1 MLIISCHWK
10 LITFRTE
17 VKVKCKKRGNFFIM
31 FQHKCIVANLKSSF
45 VVLNCTSVIFP
56 IGKNSKSGERPGF
69 SVLLILDGFFFF
81 LFFEH
86 AHQLRKLF
94 AFNNSCCAFYRSRSF
109 RVFSGW
115 APGGVSMLSTPPW
128 CESVSLS
135 DGVYLLCNKL
145 QETWWGIELSV
156 VSTQRQ

>member
-69 SVLLILDGFFFF
+69 SVLLILDGSLFLVFFFF
-81 LFFEH
+81 L
-86 AHQLRKLF
+86 
-94 AFNNSCCAFYRSRSF
+94 
-109 RVFSGW
+109 
-115 APGGVSMLSTPPW
+115 SMLISWENCLLSIILAVLSTDQDPSGYFQAGHLEECPCFQLPLDVNQFPW
-128 CESVSLS
+128 VM
-135 DGVYLLCNKL
+135 VYISFVTSCKKL
-145 QETWWGIELSV
+145 DEE
-156 VSTQRQ
+156 